1 MTIREMTATSI
12 QWMKERSTSIFVRA
26 KNGLYE
32 IEFIRRNKRIIA
44 FSLLIWL
51 LSCAAGYLILR
62 NAVGSLKDDFYR
74 HGTLSAEKLAT
85 RTGPLL
91 LEKDVLALSLAI
103 GDVAD
108 IDGLVFAAIVDHEDR
123 IAAHTDAE
131 LLNTTFKPMT
141 NSRLLATIDQVAIEE
156 FVSGSRIAI
165 SFSLDV
171 TYAGIKIGKAY
182 FATDANPLYNS
193 VNRYKRLYISWL
205 VLSVLLLAVILL
217 AVDRAYMAIAKKR
230 QKDMEGVTQ
239 MGPYL
244 LRQKLAIGGMA
255 ELFLADYIREDDFKK
270 IVAVK
275 RVLPHLAA
283 SPEFTKMFVREARLA
298 ALLQHPNIVQ
308 IIDFG
313 KIHDIYFIAMEYIHG
328 KNLGEIM
335 ATVKEGLSLDQSVFI
350 ASKVCL
356 GLQYSHS
363 KRDDQSGEQLDIV
376 HRDISPQNILV
387 SFQGEVKISDFG
399 ISKSRTEP
407 SLTRTGIIKGKLSY
421 LAPEQALGETVDH
434 RTDIFAFG
442 IVFYEILSG
451 RRLFKFADDIQAVR
465 SIPEMDITPIRELR
479 PDIPDELNSIVMKC
493 LEKDKDLRYQSAQ
506 EVLVDLIYLRQNFN
520 MTYDE
525 SSLSEFMNREFS
537 EEDTSQMNPD

>member
-26 KNGLYE
+26 KNGLYG
-32 IEFIRRNKRIIA
+32 IEFIQRNKRIIG
-44 FSLLIWL
+44 FCLLIWV

-62 NAVGSLKDDFYR
+62 SAVESLKNDFYR
-74 HGTLSAEKLAT
+74 HGTLAAEKLAT

-131 LLNTTFKPMT
+131 LLNTAFKPMT
-141 NSRLLATIDQVAIEE
+141 NTKYLDIIDQVTIEE
-156 FVSGSRIAI
+156 IVSGNRIAI
-165 SFSLDV
+165 SFALDV
-171 TYAGIKIGKAY
+171 TYAGIKVGKAY
-182 FATDANPLYNS
+182 FATAADQLYNS
-193 VNRYKRLYISWL
+193 VNRYKIFYISWL
-205 VLSVLLLAVILL
+205 VLSVLLLSAILL
-217 AVDRAYMAIAKKR
+217 AVDRAFMAIAKKR
-230 QKDMEGVTQ
+230 QKDLEGVTQ

-244 LRQKLAIGGMA
+244 LREKLALGGMA
-255 ELFLADYIREDDFKK
+255 ELFLADYIREDNFRKT
-270 IVAVK
+270 VAVK

-313 KIHDIYFIAMEYIHG
+313 KIQGIYFIAMEYIHG
-328 KNLGEIM
+328 RNLGEIM
-335 ATVKEGLSLDQSVFI
+335 ATVKEGLSSDQAVFI

-363 KRDDQSGEQLDIV
+363 KKDEESGEQMDIV

-399 ISKSRTEP
+399 ISKSRSEP
-407 SLTRTGIIKGKLSY
+407 SLTRTGMIKGKLSY
-421 LAPEQALGETVDH
+421 LAPEQALGQTVDH
-434 RTDIFAFG
+434 QTDIFAFG

-451 RRLFKFADDIQAVR
+451 RRLFKFADDIEAMR
-465 SIPEMDITPIRELR
+465 SIPEVDIAPIRELR
-479 PDIPDELNSIVMKC
+479 PDIPDELNAIVMKC

-506 EVLVDLIYLRQNFN
+506 EVQADLICLKKDFN

-525 SSLSEFMNREFS
+525 LNLSEFMNRHFR
-537 EEDTSQMNPD
+537 EEDTPQLNPD